1 MAEPR
6 YFFCGIGGSGML
18 PLARFLH
25 VRGAVVEGSDRAM
38 DQGRAD
44 ALRGKLEGL
53 GIGIHPQDGSGIR
66 GGEVLVT
73 SSAVEATIPDVA
85 AAVERGSR
93 RMIRAELLAS
103 LANGAEVSCG
113 VAGTSG
119 KSTTT
124 SMLAHILAETGAD
137 PAVINGAPMLNIE
150 DRDGAPA
157 AFREGDGPFV
167 CEVDES
173 DGSIALY
180 SPSVGVLL
188 NVSEDHKPMAELME
202 LFGGF
207 AARAGKVVLGIGSEP
222 VRTIARQL
230 PADKVLTV
238 GQDES
243 ADLNALGVTVLPEG
257 LRAAVED
264 RRAGERHELFL
275 PLMGRFNIDNAL
287 AALAA
292 AQLLGA
298 ELAASA
304 KALQSFAGSARRLQR
319 IGTEGGVTVIDDF
332 AHNPEKIAGSL
343 QALTEAAAAG
353 RVHVYYQPHGY
364 GPLRSGLDLWEEAF
378 AGGLR
383 PQDHLFISKPT
394 YFGGTVE
401 MHDHAQQLSASL
413 RGRGLQALYAEERS
427 VFGEH
432 MAKAEEGD
440 LVVVMGARDDSLT
453 SFARSLLVRLG
464 GR

>member
-25 VRGAVVEGSDRAM
+25 ARGAVVEGSDRAV

-44 ALRGKLEGL
+44 GLRTKLKGL
-53 GIGIHPQDGSGIR
+53 GITVHPQDGSGIT

-85 AAVERGSR
+85 AAVEKGSR

-103 LANGAEVSCG
+103 LANSAEVSCG

-124 SMLAHILAETGAD
+124 AMLAHILAEIGAD
-137 PAVINGAPMLNIE
+137 PAVVNGAPMLNIE
-150 DRDGAPA
+150 DMDGSPA

-180 SPSVGVLL
+180 NPSVGVLL
-188 NVSEDHKPMAELME
+188 NVSEDHKPMPELMK
-202 LFGGF
+202 LFGGY
-207 AARAGKVVLGIGSEP
+207 AERAGKVVLGVGSDP
-222 VRTIARQL
+222 VRTIAKEL
-230 PADKVLTV
+230 PTDKVVTV
-238 GQDES
+238 GQEAD
-243 ADLNALGVTVLPEG
+243 ADLSAAGVEASTDG
-257 LRAAVED
+257 LRGMLKD
-264 RRAGERHELFL
+264 RGGGYEAELFL

-298 ELAASA
+298 EIERSVD
-304 KALQSFAGSARRLQR
+304 ALRTFKGSARRLQR
-319 IGTEGGVTVIDDF
+319 IGTGGGVTVIDDF

-343 QALTEAAAAG
+343 GALTAASD
-353 RVHVYYQPHGY
+353 RIHVYYQPHGY
-364 GPLRSGLDLWEEAF
+364 GPLRSGLDLWENAF
-378 AGGLR
+378 ASGLR
-383 PQDHLFISKPT
+383 QGDHLFISKPA

-401 MHDHAQQLSASL
+401 THDHAERLVAAL
-413 RGRGLQALYAEERS
+413 EKRGLNAHYTEERS
-427 VFGEH
+427 AFADHVE
-432 MAKAEEGD
+432 KAEEGD

-453 SFARSLLVRLG
+453 TFAHDLLAKLAQR
-464 GR
+464 